1 MLKRT
6 ITAIALAGAMTLGAQ
21 SAQAVALDGWNLNF
35 SVANGIDG
43 LAGLSDITN
52 IDQFTITGQ
61 STVVQDIANGSPNG
75 QAFTDS
81 GFLQFT
87 TFNTEGSAV
96 QVPIGSAIGG
106 NTVYLSFS
114 NLTGIFNPDGTITF
128 DAGVGTIDLF
138 IDQDGDVDP
147 SSGATSLAQYQIVDP
162 SGGSD
167 VDFFGGLN
175 PTGTI
180 DVTLEQIG
188 GIPGLF
194 TDQNGND
201 LDLPFVF
208 QLVNVNAQQPVGG
221 PVFNLDGDGNGTAT
235 VDPIS
240 NSGQFNISV
249 VPEPGT
255 LGIFG
260 VGLLGLGIAAA
271 RRRRREAAAA

>member
-21 SAQAVALDGWNLNF
+21 SAQAVALDGWNLNL
-35 SVANGIDG
+35 SVAEGING
-43 LAGLSDITN
+43 LTGLSDITN
-52 IDQFTITGQ
+52 IDQFTITGE
-61 STVVQDIANGSPNG
+61 STVVQNFANFSPVG
-75 QAFTDS
+75 QSFVDS

-87 TFNTEGSAV
+87 TFNTESSAL
-96 QVPIGSAIGG
+96 QIPIDPSLG
-106 NTVYLSFS
+106 NAQALYLSFS
-114 NLTGIFNPDGTITF
+114 NLTGVFNADGSITF
-128 DAGVGTIDLF
+128 DAGAGTIDL
-138 IDQDGDVDP
+138 ILDQDGDLNP
-147 SSGATSLAQYQIVDP
+147 ATNGTSIAQYQIVDP

-208 QLVNVNAQQPVGG
+208 QLVNVNAQQENPPVL
-221 PVFNLDGDGNGTAT
+221 NLDGNGDGTAI

-240 NSGQFNISV
+240 NSGQFNISI